1 MRRLLYIIIGVVLLG
16 MISCRSVQE
25 VEHVR
30 WHYVDRWHTD
40 SIYIH
45 DTDSVFVKQE
55 QKNDT
60 IRIVEE
66 KWKIRERIREVR
78 DTLTVMEHDTIVIT
92 HTELVEKR
100 LTPWQQAQ
108 MKVGYIAIILL
119 GGVVAVWLYGIYKK
133 YIR

>member
-1 MRRLLYIIIGVVLLG
+1 MV
-16 MISCRSVQE
+16 SCRSVQE
-25 VEHVR
+25 MEHVR

-40 SIYIH
+40 RIYIH
-45 DTDSVFVKQE
+45 DTDSVSIRQE

-60 IRIVEE
+60 VRIVEE
-66 KWKIRERIREVR
+66 KWKIRERIREVH
-78 DTLTVMEHDTIVIT
+78 DTLTVMVHDTIVIT

-108 MKVGYIAIILL
+108 MQVGYIAIILL